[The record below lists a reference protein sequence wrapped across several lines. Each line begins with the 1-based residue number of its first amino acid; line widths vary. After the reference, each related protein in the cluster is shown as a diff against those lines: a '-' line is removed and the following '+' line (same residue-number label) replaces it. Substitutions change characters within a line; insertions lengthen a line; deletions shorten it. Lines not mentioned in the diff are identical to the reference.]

1 MKPKDCVFL
10 QLIQTAGNNT
20 AEFIDV
26 GANEENQTEHLEA
39 RKALIFLEASLRKI
53 INKLNFILV
62 KEMKDYEICIRRN
75 LKILL
80 EIKQQKVKFR
90 QIKEELDKIEGSVG
104 WFGGKI
110 PKKAKQTGAGGLK
123 TKIPL

>member
-53 INKLNFILV
+53 INKLNFYSS
-62 KEMKDYEICIRRN
+62 KRN
-75 LKILL
+75 
-80 EIKQQKVKFR
+80 
-90 QIKEELDKIEGSVG
+90 EEL
-104 WFGGKI
+104 
-110 PKKAKQTGAGGLK
+110 
-123 TKIPL
+123 